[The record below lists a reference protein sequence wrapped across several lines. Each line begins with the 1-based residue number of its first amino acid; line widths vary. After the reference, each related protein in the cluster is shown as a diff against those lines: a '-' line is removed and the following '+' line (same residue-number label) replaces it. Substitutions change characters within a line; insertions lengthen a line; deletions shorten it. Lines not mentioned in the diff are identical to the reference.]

1 MARITNMQNE
11 IAQLQQCL
19 RERNETIARQNR
31 DLSDFREK
39 QKKDAESIATLSK
52 ALAEAQALIAAA

>member
-31 DLSDFREK
+31 DLSDAK
-39 QKKDAESIATLSK
+39 AKHVKDAETISQLRKELETAT
-52 ALAEAQALIAAA
+52 A

>member
-1 MARITNMQNE
+1 MARITSMQNE

-31 DLSDFREK
+31 DISEAK
-39 QKKDAESIATLSK
+39 AKHAADAETISKLREELEAAT
-52 ALAEAQALIAAA
+52 A